1 MRIWGWAADDGG
13 CRWYRLRVPFAELAR
28 RGHDVGHGIA
38 YLPEWDDADAV
49 IGMRVANVGPSTLWR
64 TWTEQGRRLVYDVDD
79 DYFSVDPSNQAA
91 WEFFSRPAVQRRI
104 AANVEMASVVTCA
117 TERLAEVMRP
127 YNPCTVVV
135 PNALPAEVLGWP
147 VPHIDNGLITLGW
160 AGTPSTLPDLAPL
173 AGKLRR
179 FLDRHPRVELH
190 TIGLPAHH
198 IAGVGLRHERV
209 RVTPHIQGTE
219 QYLRAVDFDV
229 WVAPYRPI
237 AFNRAK
243 VPTKALEA
251 GALGVPIVA
260 SDIRPYRRHI
270 RHGETGLLVG
280 QDHDWD
286 TALHYLAGDEEAR
299 ARMGA
304 AARAQ
309 AADHTIE
316 KVAPLWERAL
326 SGETK

>member
-1 MRIWGWAADDGG
+1 MKVFGWAADTGG
-13 CRWYRLRVPFAELAR
+13 CRWYRLTVPLAELGR
-28 RGHDVGHGIA
+28 RGHQVGHGISYSA
-38 YLPEWDDADAV
+38 AWDDADAV
-49 IGMRVANVGPSTLWR
+49 IGMRVANPGPSTLWR
-64 TWTEQGRRLVYDVDD
+64 AWAEQGRKLIYDADD
-79 DYFSVDPSNQAA
+79 DYFSVDRANRQA
-91 WEFFSRPAVQRRI
+91 WQFFSRPDAQRRI
-104 AANVEMASVVTCA
+104 AANVEMASVITCA

-127 YNPCTVVV
+127 YNPRVAVV
-135 PNALPAEVLGWP
+135 PNALPAEVLTWP
-147 VPHIDNGLITLGW
+147 TNRTDNGLVTLGW

-209 RVTPHIQGTE
+209 RCTPHIPDPQD
-219 QYLRAVDFDV
+219 YLKAVDFDV

-251 GALGVPIVA
+251 GALGIPIVA
-260 SDIRPYRRHI
+260 SDIRPYRQHI

-280 QDHDWD
+280 RDHDWD
-286 TALHYLAGDEEAR
+286 TALHHLVTDEEAR

-316 KVAPLWERAL
+316 KIAPLWERAL